1 MNQRENLYQ
10 ILFNDH
16 THDFN
21 PFHFVEENNEN
32 YNKIIRLNELNSS
45 ISITKQS
52 QIVKPNSNIVQNN
65 INYYDICKGIR
76 ESPFTFAF
84 ASEDMRNDPKVT
96 STAVIYNGM
105 MLQFAG
111 PDCQNNPEVVKL
123 AVRNNGLSF
132 QFASENIRSNYEIA
146 ISAVLQNWKAYYFC
160 TGKLKNNKMLLMS
173 VEILSG
179 NKV

>member
-1 MNQRENLYQ
+1 MSYREYLYQ
-10 ILFNDH
+10 ILFQNH

-32 YNKIIRLNELNSS
+32 YNKRKRSTDVESD
-45 ISITKQS
+45 ISDPIMHPK
-52 QIVKPNSNIVQNN
+52 VKSKVNVIEPN
-65 INYYDICKGIR
+65 INYDDVCKRIR
-76 ESPFTFAF
+76 DSPFTFAF
-84 ASEDMRNDPKVT
+84 ASEEIRNDPKVA
-96 STAVIYNGM
+96 SIAVVYNGM

-132 QFASENIRSNYEIA
+132 QFASENIRSNYDIA
-146 ISAVLQNWKAYYFC
+146 LSAVLQNWRAFNFC
-160 TGKLKNNKMLLMS
+160 TGRLKNNKMLHMS

-179 NKV
+179 NKL